1 MSGVAAVRGKP
12 WAHREAREKRRVAPA
27 RALTV
32 GQKQRVVFSR
42 RGQDLSLYVDGSESC
57 KASLDSYTDPS
68 GFVPVSIGAHYIG
81 DQLTKAPFFGKIEN
95 TVVKRGSLAPPPAL
109 AP

>member
-1 MSGVAAVRGKP
+1 M
-12 WAHREAREKRRVAPA
+12 
-27 RALTV
+27 
-32 GQKQRVVFSR
+32 
-42 RGQDLSLYVDGSESC
+42 DGSESC
-57 KASLDSYTDPS
+57 KASLTSYTDPR